1 MYSLFFM
8 VVGQL
13 RLMKIVTSASHYRHI
28 IDIFRVPRL
37 SLISV
42 GHSWVNKWVL
52 ILVERRV
59 FSMYPEKD
67 YYASESRDC
76 GRCHAHTVFALQQA
90 SVTAEVSLYSNASL
104 NLRFLAFHTIGN
116 MVWFWLTRCQTVSTY
131 KYKNSS
137 GDKIVNVNFYAVRPE
152 ATRIRW
158 NNAKERHYAVT
169 CHSRS
174 PILVPIESSCTI
186 FY

>member
-8 VVGQL
+8 VVEQL

-28 IDIFRVPRL
+28 IDIVRVPRL

-42 GHSWVNKWVL
+42 SHSWVNKWVL

-76 GRCHAHTVFALQQA
+76 GRCHAHNVFALQQA
-90 SVTAEVSLYSNASL
+90 SVTAELSLYPNASL

-116 MVWFWLTRCQTVSTY
+116 MVWFWLIRCQTVSTY

-137 GDKIVNVNFYAVRPE
+137 GNKIVNVRRKLPE
-152 ATRIRW
+152 FAEITQK
-158 NNAKERHYAVT
+158 NAMTTFKVIQGHRFWYQSKAH
-169 CHSRS
+169 
-174 PILVPIESSCTI
+174 TI
-186 FY
+186 SY